1 MADTG
6 QRERDD
12 AFLVGLVTVL
22 FIPNAMNGGVLLH
35 RVGKRQQNFAD
46 CIVRRYA
53 GLALSRSQRLL
64 S

>member
-35 RVGKRQQNFAD
+35 RVRKFQQIFASTN
-46 CIVRRYA
+46 R
-53 GLALSRSQRLL
+53 
-64 S
+64 